1 MIRRS
6 PLFFAV
12 ITALFAVSSAFV
24 PPANL
29 VSSRPTAQ
37 SQSSTSSACDPSLSA
52 LAPASAADV
61 LLTSELPSNAIS
73 AATVDPTS
81 FLSSVLGGL
90 LGSPAILLVPMLA
103 AVGVA
108 TAVAAFIV
116 WSANPAD
123 EDED

>member
-12 ITALFAVSSAFV
+12 VAVLFAVSSAFV
-24 PPANL
+24 QPANF
-29 VSSRPTAQ
+29 VSSRQATGR
-37 SQSSTSSACDPSLSA
+37 SSTCDPSLSA
-52 LAPASAADV
+52 LAPASAADIV
-61 LLTSELPSNAIS
+61 LTNELPSTAIS

-90 LGSPAILLVPMLA
+90 LNSPAILLVPILA

-108 TAVAAFIV
+108 TLLAAGIV
-116 WSANPAD
+116 WYANPAD

>member
-6 PLFFAV
+6 TLFFAV
-12 ITALFAVSSAFV
+12 ASALFAVSSAFV
-24 PPANL
+24 QPANL
-29 VSSRPTAQ
+29 VSSRPAVG
-37 SQSSTSSACDPSLSA
+37 QSSTCDASLSA
-52 LAPASAADV
+52 LAPASAADIV
-61 LLTSELPSNAIS
+61 LTNELPSTAVS

-90 LGSPAILLVPMLA
+90 LGSPAILLVPVLA

-108 TAVAAFIV
+108 TAIAAGIV
-116 WSANPAD
+116 WYANPAD